1 MKSGALVLSVG
12 GTLAALVGSIGVSW
26 APWASRTMLVTN
38 LVVIA
43 GSLVTAWRARKLR
56 CVGQAWW
63 SRWHKASEAY
73 TEKHKPSTF
82 YTWKPSPDDRTRKAH
97 TDDLKG

>member
-1 MKSGALVLSVG
+1 MKQGALVLSVG

-43 GSLVTAWRARKLR
+43 GSLLTAFRARR
-56 CVGQAWW
+56 AVRA
-63 SRWHKASEAY
+63 
-73 TEKHKPSTF
+73 PSVV
-82 YTWKPSPDDRTRKAH
+82 YTWKPILDDRVRKH
-97 TDDLKG
+97 RFGKQPPPLV